1 MKKVLKNQTLSSIG
15 DLPESYYAYRVISEG
30 LSYGSVGRFIHG
42 HVPID
47 SSFAKKRFTVR
58 APTEA
63 EVRRDEEETERMDGY
78 W

>member
-1 MKKVLKNQTLSSIG
+1 MKKVLENQTLASIG
-15 DLPESYYAYRVISEG
+15 ELPESYYAYRVLSEG
-30 LSYGSVGRFIHG
+30 QSYGSVGRFIHG

-58 APTEA
+58 APTED
-63 EVRRDEEETERMDGY
+63 EVRRDEEETKRMEDY